1 MSILVFWHFW
11 QQEQKVSLN
20 LFDQENEQT
29 FNDKIKS
36 NIAVHRN
43 QIEKF
48 RSITKVALLQQKA
61 LSWSLM
67 PVLMMEKFTG
77 ANAANKSL
85 AASGI
90 QRIKLTGSPIWNWHN
105 VQQKAQ
111 QPLSEKMPYISE
123 KLDSTKNCQY
133 WLFWCQW
140 WSDHQDQ
147 EVFLRKL
154 GFKGCLGH
162 WGCRGQWGQWG
173 WRGF

>member
-1 MSILVFWHFW
+1 MSLSHEHVGSKIPAKINMFMLTRASLLIHLCYEIPCNHKPYVFWHFW

-29 FNDKIKS
+29 FNAKIKS
-36 NIAVHRN
+36 NIALDRN

-77 ANAANKSL
+77 ANMANKTL

-90 QRIKLTGSPIWNWHN
+90 QRIKLLRDHS
-105 VQQKAQ
+105 
-111 QPLSEKMPYISE
+111 YI
-123 KLDSTKNCQY
+123 T
-133 WLFWCQW
+133 
-140 WSDHQDQ
+140 
-147 EVFLRKL
+147 
-154 GFKGCLGH
+154 
-162 WGCRGQWGQWG
+162 
-173 WRGF
+173 